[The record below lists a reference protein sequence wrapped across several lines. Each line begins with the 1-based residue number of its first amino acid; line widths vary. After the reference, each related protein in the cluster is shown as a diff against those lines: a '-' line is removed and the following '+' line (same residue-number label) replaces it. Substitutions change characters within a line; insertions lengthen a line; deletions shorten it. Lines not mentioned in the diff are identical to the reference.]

1 MPFFKGKEILDVVGW
16 WMGGVAGGR
25 PGRFSPA
32 SFCSP
37 PPVVRPAVV
46 VREGGARRADFGVI
60 SDVLALTCRGAVVM
74 SDQTQRPKPNA
85 SGDRN
90 I

>member
-1 MPFFKGKEILDVVGW
+1 M
-16 WMGGVAGGR
+16 
-25 PGRFSPA
+25 
-32 SFCSP
+32 
-37 PPVVRPAVV
+37 
-46 VREGGARRADFGVI
+46 REGGARRADFSVI

-90 I
+90 MKKRESGTDGHIII